1 MNRTLRA
8 SQRGQAIVLIA
19 LMIVVMFGLVG
30 LAIDSGRAY
39 LDRRHLQAAVDA
51 AALAAAYNY
60 MNTTDYAQA
69 EQTAVDTYS
78 ADELLYGAA
87 SCAGLGAMAVTC
99 TFSGDSSNQL
109 MTINVTNQSIAG
121 VSFTVT
127 AVGTMP
133 VAMMQVLGAGPNIRV
148 GATATAVA
156 RKSGTNGA
164 AIQTLS
170 PAGCGGNGGNSL
182 TFTGT
187 STTMVTGDVWSNGS
201 ITDNGVASGTVNG
214 NAIDI
219 CPAMPPSPMP
229 NFTVTGTQ
237 ANGWTMLDPGYPQ
250 PSLNPASQSW
260 ASTSGSVEQPGTY
273 ASDPRLGGGAGCYFL
288 SGGVYTWSAGFTQN
302 GGFVSNELR
311 PPDEPKLSAANQP
324 NLTTTTAALAAGT
337 NITGIPVAALP
348 GAIAQ
353 NSAVSV
359 GGQTFSVSRNAAA
372 GDTSISVSR
381 QAPAAN
387 IPAGSWLTV
396 RALPQFWDSNG
407 VNCATTFALTATG
420 SDASNPPISAQT
432 WAVELTS
439 VRWSPYGVSSCGG
452 PASTTCFLR
461 ESAPSMC
468 KTVSVG
474 SSQNFKVSVSS
485 SPPDPGAQD
494 FNVYL
499 APSGSCQGPFGYAAQ
514 FANNGS
520 YTTTINGGT
529 LNGWA
534 LDPGAP
540 RDNPGAPAPDF
551 QSPPVAGG
559 LPNANPQLAVP
570 PHGDLANEGH
580 CVDPTTGTG
589 VACPAPV
596 TPGAVLWFIPGGGNI
611 QTCLNLQ
618 GGGDIYIY
626 SGHQYQRI
634 LLYEPGPE
642 QQPPA
647 NTCSNNV
654 AGSGITSLIG
664 IFYVPAAN
672 VTIVGNS
679 SYLATI
685 AGGVIAWTASVKGN
699 GGVSILADPTLRTWP
714 PSVTLTQ

>member
-1 MNRTLRA
+1 
-8 SQRGQAIVLIA
+8 
-19 LMIVVMFGLVG
+19 
-30 LAIDSGRAY
+30 
-39 LDRRHLQAAVDA
+39 
-51 AALAAAYNY
+51 
-60 MNTTDYAQA
+60 
-69 EQTAVDTYS
+69 
-78 ADELLYGAA
+78 
-87 SCAGLGAMAVTC
+87 
-99 TFSGDSSNQL
+99 
-109 MTINVTNQSIAG
+109 
-121 VSFTVT
+121 
-127 AVGTMP
+127 
-133 VAMMQVLGAGPNIRV
+133 
-148 GATATAVA
+148 
-156 RKSGTNGA
+156 
-164 AIQTLS
+164 
-170 PAGCGGNGGNSL
+170 
-182 TFTGT
+182 
-187 STTMVTGDVWSNGS
+187 
-201 ITDNGVASGTVNG
+201 
-214 NAIDI
+214 
-219 CPAMPPSPMP
+219 
-229 NFTVTGTQ
+229 
-237 ANGWTMLDPGYPQ
+237 
-250 PSLNPASQSW
+250 
-260 ASTSGSVEQPGTY
+260 
-273 ASDPRLGGGAGCYFL
+273 SDPRLGGGAGCYFL

-432 WAVELTS
+432 WAVELTA

-468 KTVSVG
+468 KTVLVG

-499 APSGSCQGPFGYAAQ
+499 APSGSCQGPFGHAPQ

-529 LNGWA
+529 VNGWA

-551 QSPPVAGG
+551 QSPPV
-559 LPNANPQLAVP
+559 
-570 PHGDLANEGH
+570 
-580 CVDPTTGTG
+580 
-589 VACPAPV
+589 
-596 TPGAVLWFIPGGGNI
+596 
-611 QTCLNLQ
+611 
-618 GGGDIYIY
+618 
-626 SGHQYQRI
+626 
-634 LLYEPGPE
+634 
-642 QQPPA
+642 